1 MTTTERGSPSNHR
14 AASRFFS
21 EPVRDYVAQCAGR
34 PVSVLQAGC
43 LAPLRE
49 LGIGELA
56 RGGFDI
62 SVTAVDAD
70 QPLARRVLR
79 DTQTAYD
86 DVITG
91 DLRTVPIPQRAY
103 DVVYCAMLLER
114 VRHVE
119 LVLDRLTSA
128 LKPGGLLLLRTGD
141 RYSAA
146 ALLDRM
152 LPRMIRKVVWSRL
165 RPGIPG
171 PFTPVYEKAVSNE
184 GIASYTLMRGL
195 VIAARGS
202 ELTRPESP
210 AGLASSVRLTCAA
223 ISRLSGGRFADGHD
237 ELLYVIRKPLDRFAR
252 VVLPG
257 YRHPPAGYHRRC
269 VSAERPRARGGAT
282 RDRSVARGVG
292 RLAGLDSRRRAARR
306 A

>member
-1 MTTTERGSPSNHR
+1 MTTAERGSPHSHWTAR
-14 AASRFFS
+14 RFFA
-21 EPVRDYVAQCAGR
+21 EPVRDYVAQRVGQ

-49 LGIGELA
+49 LGLGELA
-56 RGGFDI
+56 EDGFEI

-70 QPLARRVLR
+70 QSLARRVLR
-79 DTQTAYD
+79 DPHTAYD

-103 DVVYCAMLLER
+103 DVVYCALLLER

-152 LPRMIRKVVWSRL
+152 LPRVIRKAVWSRS

-171 PFTPVYEKAVSNE
+171 PFTPVYEKAVSE
-184 GIASYTLMRGL
+184 DGIAAYALMHGL
-195 VIAARGS
+195 VIAARGRA
-202 ELTRPESP
+202 LNRPERP
-210 AGLASSVRLTCAA
+210 DRLASSVRIGCAV
-223 ISRLSGGRFADGHD
+223 ISRLSGGRFADDHD

-252 VVLPG
+252 VV
-257 YRHPPAGYHRRC
+257 
-269 VSAERPRARGGAT
+269 
-282 RDRSVARGVG
+282 
-292 RLAGLDSRRRAARR
+292 
-306 A
+306 

>member
-1 MTTTERGSPSNHR
+1 MTTAGRGPTGSHR
-14 AASRFFS
+14 TAGRFFAQ
-21 EPVRDYVAQCAGR
+21 PVRDYVLQCLGQ

-49 LGIGELA
+49 LAIGELA
-56 RGGFDI
+56 EGGFEI

-70 QPLARRVLR
+70 QPVARRVLH
-79 DTQTAYD
+79 DTQSAYD

-103 DVVYCAMLLER
+103 DVVYCALLLER
-114 VRHVE
+114 VSHVE

-128 LKPGGLLLLRTGD
+128 LKPGGLLLVRTGD
-141 RYSAA
+141 RNCAA

-152 LPRMIRKVVWSRL
+152 LPDAVRRAVWSRF

-171 PFTPVYEKAVSNE
+171 PFAPVYEKAVSDE
-184 GIASYTLMRGL
+184 GIASYALMRGL

-210 AGLASSVRLTCAA
+210 AGLASSVRIACGA
-223 ISRLSGGRFADGHD
+223 ISRLSGGRYANGHD

-252 VVLPG
+252 VV
-257 YRHPPAGYHRRC
+257 
-269 VSAERPRARGGAT
+269 
-282 RDRSVARGVG
+282 
-292 RLAGLDSRRRAARR
+292 
-306 A
+306 

>member
-1 MTTTERGSPSNHR
+1 MTTAERGSPGSHR
-14 AASRFFS
+14 AASRFFA
-21 EPVRDYVAQCAGR
+21 EAVRDYARQCPER

-56 RGGFDI
+56 DEGYEI

-79 DTQTAYD
+79 DTHSAYD

-103 DVVYCAMLLER
+103 DVVYCALLLER
-114 VRHVE
+114 VHHVE

-128 LKPGGLLLLRTGD
+128 LKPGGLLLVRTGD

-152 LPRMIRKVVWSRL
+152 LPGMVRKAVWSKF

-171 PFTPVYEKAVSNE
+171 PFRPVYERVVSDA
-184 GIASYTLMRGL
+184 GIASYALMHGL
-195 VIAARGS
+195 VISARTS
-202 ELTRPESP
+202 ELTLPDQP
-210 AGLASSVRLTCAA
+210 VGLSSSVRITCAA
-223 ISRLSGGRFADGHD
+223 ISRLS
-237 ELLYVIRKPLDRFAR
+237 
-252 VVLPG
+252 
-257 YRHPPAGYHRRC
+257 
-269 VSAERPRARGGAT
+269 
-282 RDRSVARGVG
+282 
-292 RLAGLDSRRRAARR
+292 
-306 A
+306 